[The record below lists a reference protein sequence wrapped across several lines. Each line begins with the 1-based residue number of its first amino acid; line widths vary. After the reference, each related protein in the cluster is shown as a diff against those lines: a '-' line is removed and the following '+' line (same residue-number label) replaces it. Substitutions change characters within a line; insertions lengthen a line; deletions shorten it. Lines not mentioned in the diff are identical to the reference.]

1 MPNYREQNGEV
12 GSYNNLKVYVVN
24 GYDFQKMI
32 AANKLSATTIYCLKE
47 YDPYHKLLPDCMYAY
62 MINKNDPKNLYCLGT
77 MGNYGKVN
85 FKKNIDSCETFA
97 LAFARTQSTPSKE
110 EKEFTTDYSRDPDA
124 TAAIDDILSEIRSW
138 STQLDYSKYT
148 ETVDKFLE
156 ALA

>member
-12 GSYNNLKVYVVN
+12 GSYNNLKVWVLN
-24 GYDFQKMI
+24 GEEFQKRLLI
-32 AANKLSATTIYCLKE
+32 KDGLNATTIYCLKE

-62 MINKNDPKNLYCLGT
+62 MINSKDPDNLYCLGT

-85 FKKNIDSCETFA
+85 FKKNITSCETFPLTRQRPKESA
-97 LAFARTQSTPSKE
+97 LAV
-110 EKEFTTDYSRDPDA
+110 DYSRNPDA
-124 TAAIDDILSEIRSW
+124 TATINDILSEIRSW
-138 STQLDYSKYT
+138 NTEIDYSKYT